1 MGCGVSLRRRERGM
15 AALLI
20 FDLWPVDTY
29 VWWLATLWD
38 PHLRG
43 LSRSVLSIRPLAV
56 REPDWDVPL
65 NSEVIKA
72 ILAFQIVDRSLPI
85 GTLYMHT
92 NVFITSCCW
101 DDILVA
107 GRHIYLLLLWWDR
120 DLEEAGEEES
130 KTDAPGGSRR
140 MLMLMM
146 LTLVMT
152 KLAFKI
158 LTEQSIPENPGSQ
171 TQVFMFEHF

>member
-1 MGCGVSLRRRERGM
+1 M
-15 AALLI
+15 
-20 FDLWPVDTY
+20 
-29 VWWLATLWD
+29 
-38 PHLRG
+38 
-43 LSRSVLSIRPLAV
+43 
-56 REPDWDVPL
+56 
-65 NSEVIKA
+65 
-72 ILAFQIVDRSLPI
+72 
-85 GTLYMHT
+85 
-92 NVFITSCCW
+92 
-101 DDILVA
+101 
-107 GRHIYLLLLWWDR
+107 
-120 DLEEAGEEES
+120 EEEGEEES